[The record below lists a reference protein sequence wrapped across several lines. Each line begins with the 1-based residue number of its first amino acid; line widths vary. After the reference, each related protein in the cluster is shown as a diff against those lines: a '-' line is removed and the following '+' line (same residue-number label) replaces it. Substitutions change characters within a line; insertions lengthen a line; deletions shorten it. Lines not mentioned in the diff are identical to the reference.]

1 MAPYAL
7 PLWLVFLVL
16 SLFFVFKKKEDKRRD
31 KQLPPSPPKFPILGN
46 LHQLGELLHQ
56 SYCQLSKKYGPVMLL
71 KFGCKPIVVVSS
83 AEAAK
88 EVLKDHDLACCSRP
102 QLSGAGRLSYNYS
115 DVAFA
120 PYGDYWRNMKKLI
133 ILELF
138 SLKRVKSFQSLR
150 EGEIELFINSISE
163 SAASATPVNLTE
175 KLFTLTANIT
185 FKMSFGFDYRGTNFD
200 RNRFHEVVHDAEAV
214 AGSFSM
220 GELIPYVGWI
230 IDWITAHHART
241 ERVFHE
247 LDTFF
252 QCVFNDHL
260 KPDRKKE
267 KDDMID
273 VLLGIEKEQT
283 ELGNVKFTNNNI
295 KGVLLNLFAA
305 GVDTSAITVNWAMAE
320 LARNPRVMKKV
331 QDEIRNQVGKKG
343 RLTEDD
349 IDKLEYLKMVIK
361 ETFRLH
367 PAAPLLLPRETISH
381 CKISGYDIY
390 PKTIIQVNAWAIGR
404 DPQYWKDPEQFFPER
419 FADSSIDFKGQNFE
433 FLPFGAGRRICPGI
447 HMATITTE
455 NILANLLYWF
465 DWKLPNGMKREDIN
479 MEEKAGVSLTVS
491 KKISLS
497 LVPVK
502 YLQ

>member
-1 MAPYAL
+1 
-7 PLWLVFLVL
+7 
-16 SLFFVFKKKEDKRRD
+16 
-31 KQLPPSPPKFPILGN
+31 
-46 LHQLGELLHQ
+46 
-56 SYCQLSKKYGPVMLL
+56 
-71 KFGCKPIVVVSS
+71 
-83 AEAAK
+83 
-88 EVLKDHDLACCSRP
+88 
-102 QLSGAGRLSYNYS
+102 
-115 DVAFA
+115 
-120 PYGDYWRNMKKLI
+120 MKKLI

-267 KDDMID
+267 KDDLMCS
-273 VLLGIEKEQT
+273 
-283 ELGNVKFTNNNI
+283 
-295 KGVLLNLFAA
+295 

-331 QDEIRNQVGKKG
+331 QDEIRISLKRLEFFRSLGEEEVGLLMNPISKSATPVN
-343 RLTEDD
+343 LT
-349 IDKLEYLKMVIK
+349 DKL
-361 ETFRLH
+361 F
-367 PAAPLLLPRETISH
+367 
-381 CKISGYDIY
+381 
-390 PKTIIQVNAWAIGR
+390 
-404 DPQYWKDPEQFFPER
+404 
-419 FADSSIDFKGQNFE
+419 
-433 FLPFGAGRRICPGI
+433 
-447 HMATITTE
+447 
-455 NILANLLYWF
+455 
-465 DWKLPNGMKREDIN
+465 
-479 MEEKAGVSLTVS
+479 
-491 KKISLS
+491 S
-497 LVPVK
+497 LVANTTFKMAFGFNYRGSNFDTDRLRFHEVIRDDEAVAGSFSTGE
-502 YLQ
+502 